1 MLVNRNGQLGTFFK
15 VNGEEY
21 AVSAPGKFSVYNAV
35 AAITVC
41 RHYGIDQEIIRKALK
56 TIRVP
61 GRVEVIDNDRGYLL
75 LIDYAHNA
83 MSLKN
88 ILETMRR
95 YHPREMGRVAGRYAD
110 FTVITSDNPR
120 YEEPERIMQTI
131 EEGMKE
137 TKGQYQMMVD
147 RKEAMRFML
156 AQGRPGDILILAGKG
171 HEQYQEI
178 KGDYLPF
185 NERKIAQEILAD
197 LD

>member
-1 MLVNRNGQLGTFFK
+1 
-15 VNGEEY
+15 
-21 AVSAPGKFSVYNAV
+21 
-35 AAITVC
+35 
-41 RHYGIDQEIIRKALK
+41 
-56 TIRVP
+56 
-61 GRVEVIDNDRGYLL
+61 
-75 LIDYAHNA
+75 
-83 MSLKN
+83 
-88 ILETMRR
+88 
-95 YHPREMGRVAGRYAD
+95 MGRVAGRYAD

-147 RKEAMRFML
+147 RKEAMR
-156 AQGRPGDILILAGKG
+156 KG

-185 NERKIAQEILAD
+185 NERKIAQEVLAD

>member
-1 MLVNRNGQLGTFFK
+1 M
-15 VNGEEY
+15 
-21 AVSAPGKFSVYNAV
+21 
-35 AAITVC
+35 
-41 RHYGIDQEIIRKALK
+41 HQEIIRKALK

-95 YHPREMGRVAGRYAD
+95 YHPRQLWVLFGCGGGRSAARRREMGRVAGKYAD